1 MTDTIC
7 AAKPHC
13 YESKWLERFEPSEL
27 RASVTQFPMNAPNDF
42 SIVSP
47 TLSHHRPFNAFE
59 AVSLVTKAVNGL
71 RYESVGA
78 EHKLNELLFES
89 TGTDNSAILI
99 DFLIHKVLRFLL
111 AGHFN
116 PSRLC
121 RINRDFSKGNSLAV
135 NGDVLIHGP
144 HLVAQSVGSEWRN
157 HYLLQITIQTNY

>member
-99 DFLIHKVLRFLL
+99 DFLIHKVLRFLQ

-116 PSRLC
+116 PSR
-121 RINRDFSKGNSLAV
+121 RFRFSRDFPIGNSLAV
-135 NGDVLIHGP
+135 KGDVLIHGP
-144 HLVAQSVGSEWRN
+144 YLVAQSVGSEWRN
-157 HYLLQITIQTNY
+157 HRLHQETIQTN